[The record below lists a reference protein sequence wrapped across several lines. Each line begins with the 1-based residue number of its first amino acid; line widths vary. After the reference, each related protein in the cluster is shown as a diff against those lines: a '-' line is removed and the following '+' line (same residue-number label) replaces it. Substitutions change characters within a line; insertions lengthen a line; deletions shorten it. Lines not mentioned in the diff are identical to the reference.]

1 MIQFLMCYNGM
12 LAVQKRVPD
21 RLCLIYSYTPVILGL
36 TCITILCGFVVPVA
50 GATCHAFFCNIF
62 KLWGNC
68 TFDAILKANYQ
79 FDYFLNFAYLTP
91 LFKNEH

>member
-1 MIQFLMCYNGM
+1 M

-50 GATCHAFFCNIF
+50 GATCHAFFVIY
-62 KLWGNC
+62 LSYG
-68 TFDAILKANYQ
+68 AIAR
-79 FDYFLNFAYLTP
+79 LT
-91 LFKNEH
+91 LF